1 MTPPP
6 LLPGHAPHPAVPGPG
21 KAAPMAASSAA
32 APAIPTAAGTIVAGL
47 GLRPQATEDAIL
59 ALLAAAAS
67 ESGHRPTL
75 LAAPAF
81 RQDAPGLHRAAAAL
95 ALPLRL
101 LDHAALLAVQPLCP
115 TRSAAAER
123 ATGLASVA
131 EACALAA
138 AGPGAR
144 LLLPRRGAGA
154 ATCALAVM
162 A

>member
-1 MTPPP
+1 MTLPPTP
-6 LLPGHAPHPAVPGPG
+6 VAPRATAPGA
-21 KAAPMAASSAA
+21 
-32 APAIPTAAGTIVAGL
+32 AAGTVVAGL

-59 ALLAAAAS
+59 ALLAAATA
-67 ESGHRPTL
+67 EAGRRPTL

-123 ATGLASVA
+123 ATGLASIA

-144 LLLPRRGAGA
+144 LLLQRRGSGA